1 MHYSQQPP
9 PYQNQQNP
17 LTPSL
22 PLPPHQQYQTQPDG
36 FFYQPYTNGVDVGG
50 GGGGGGGGGVYVD
63 PAGMPARV
71 QTGYNTHITSSQ
83 FFNGEESSQRTH
95 ESQQG
100 SHSHVMSIGVVT
112 PTTSRRDSCASPKA
126 FGRMSATSSTNNSPS
141 FGHYA
146 TRKESPLPSV
156 VSKPFLQQPNSF
168 SVTMMASPA
177 PAFHESALH
186 APQPFNQSQPHQQPQ
201 QQQQKPYQQPSSA
214 GVPPSQSPRTGF
226 VASLLNV
233 ILPHDAFASSAR
245 QESVPL
251 YQQRFG
257 YPEDDVPLLEELG
270 IFPHQIRCKALAV
283 LNPFR
288 AMALEAVEDM
298 DLAGPIVFAITLA
311 FLLSLQGKL
320 EFSTIYGHSVLGIV
334 FVKFLLSLMTDHGVA
349 LQFVISALGYC
360 LIPNVILAI
369 FQSFAY
375 WLFGYIGKTMLPPAL
390 LIVLWSAWCATAMF
404 VNGLSMEKQRYL
416 VLYPMFLF
424 YAVFAALTIF

>member
-9 PYQNQQNP
+9 PYQHQHNP
-17 LTPSL
+17 LSPSMPL
-22 PLPPHQQYQTQPDG
+22 PLHQPYQTQPNG
-36 FFYQPYTNGVDVGG
+36 FFYQPYTNGVDFGG
-50 GGGGGGGGGVYVD
+50 GGGGGGGGNVYAD

-71 QTGYNTHITSSQ
+71 QSGYNTHITSSQ
-83 FFNGEESSQRTH
+83 FFNGEENSQKTH
-95 ESQQG
+95 ESQQS
-100 SHSHVMSIGVVT
+100 SHAHVMSIGVVT
-112 PTTSRRDSCASPKA
+112 PTTSRRDSCVSPKA

-141 FGHYA
+141 LGHYA
-146 TRKESPLPSV
+146 TRKESPLPPV
-156 VSKPFLQQPNSF
+156 ASKPFLQQPNSF

-186 APQPFNQSQPHQQPQ
+186 ANQPFNQSQPHQQHQ
-201 QQQQKPYQQPSSA
+201 QQPYQQPSSA
-214 GVPPSQSPRTGF
+214 GVPPSQSTRTGF

-233 ILPHDAFASSAR
+233 ILPHDAFASSTQ
-245 QESVPL
+245 QESIPL

-257 YPEDDVPLLEELG
+257 YPEDDLPLLEELG

-311 FLLSLQGKL
+311 FLLSLRGKL

-334 FVKFLLSLMTDHGVA
+334 FMKFLLSLMTDHGVA

-404 VNGLSMEKQRYL
+404 VSGLSMEKQRYL
-416 VLYPMFLF
+416 ILYPMFLF